1 MPIEI
6 KALKFKYN
14 LSAGSQDS
22 INLLLALNKTKQT
35 SVFKSE
41 SIQVL
46 IGYKWTQISYIAYR
60 QTLITALYILTLTI
74 HINYMDNIFTKILL
88 VLFCI
93 YFIVFE
99 VIGIVAGNIAVYIS
113 DIWNLIDVIYI
124 VLFVVWIFIESQ
136 TDRH

>member
-41 SIQVL
+41 SI
-46 IGYKWTQISYIAYR
+46 
-60 QTLITALYILTLTI
+60 
-74 HINYMDNIFTKILL
+74 
-88 VLFCI
+88 
-93 YFIVFE
+93 
-99 VIGIVAGNIAVYIS
+99 
-113 DIWNLIDVIYI
+113 
-124 VLFVVWIFIESQ
+124 
-136 TDRH
+136 